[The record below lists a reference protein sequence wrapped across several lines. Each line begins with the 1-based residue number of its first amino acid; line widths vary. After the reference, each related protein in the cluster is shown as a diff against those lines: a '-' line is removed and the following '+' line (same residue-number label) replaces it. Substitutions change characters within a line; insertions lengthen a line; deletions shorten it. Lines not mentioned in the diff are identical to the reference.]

1 MRQQDK
7 NQGKR
12 KKREAGRRKA
22 KRLRTATAERAGR
35 SSSSSFGDAK
45 AMAEA
50 GNPQARSCSA
60 SCPGTAG
67 GTAQDYGQTAFWRQ
81 KAADGAT
88 VNAYTTLALLSQ
100 SRIRQ
105 RR

>member
-45 AMAEA
+45 TMAEA
-50 GNPQARSCSA
+50 GNPQARS
-60 SCPGTAG
+60 
-67 GTAQDYGQTAFWRQ
+67 
-81 KAADGAT
+81 
-88 VNAYTTLALLSQ
+88 
-100 SRIRQ
+100 
-105 RR
+105 